1 MGLETILSRNPL
13 IMISLS
19 TNPEIEKELGKRLRD
34 RRLDMN
40 LSQTEIA
47 DRSGLSRRTI
57 TAIEH
62 GEGSTLSTLIALL
75 RALNALDTLEQFLPD
90 PGISPMDMLTL
101 REEPRKYAAKPRKP
115 QPDTAWKWGDER

>member
-1 MGLETILSRNPL
+1 
-13 IMISLS
+13 MISLL
-19 TNPEIEKELGKRLRD
+19 TNPDIEKELGKRLRN

-62 GEGSTLSTLIALL
+62 GEGSTLSTLITLM

-90 PGISPMDMLTL
+90 PGISPMEMLTL
-101 REEPRKYAAKPRKP
+101 QEEPRKYAAKPRKA
-115 QPDTAWKWGDER
+115 QPDTTWKWGDEK